1 MSGIKILAIS
11 DQVVDSLHSPNIKT
25 RFGDVDLIVSC
36 GDLPYHYLDYIVTLL
51 GKPMYFVHGN
61 HDRDYEYTETGK
73 RYLAPRGAESL
84 DMRSIVTAQ
93 GLILAGLEGSIRY
106 DPASNHQYTQEQMTR
121 RAWQL
126 SLKLIR
132 NRARHGRYLDVLV
145 THSPP
150 FGIND
155 GPDAAHI
162 GFKAI
167 NTLIRRFK
175 PRLVLHGHRHFYTG
189 TRPSVQLGPTR
200 IINVFP
206 YELIELEQPHVR

>member
-1 MSGIKILAIS
+1 MGSVKILAIT
-11 DQVVDSLHSPNIKT
+11 DHVVESLQSANLKP
-25 RFGDVDLIVSC
+25 RFGEVDLIISC
-36 GDLPYHYLDYIVTLL
+36 GDLPYGYLDFIVTIL

-61 HDRDYEYTETGK
+61 HDRDFEYTETGR

-84 DMRSIVTAQ
+84 DMRSVVTAE

-106 DPASNHQYTQEQMTR
+106 DSSSHHQFTQEQMQR

-132 NRARHGRYLDVLV
+132 NRARYGRYLDILV

-155 GPDAAHI
+155 GPDPAHI
-162 GFKAI
+162 GFRAFNK
-167 NTLIRRFK
+167 LIQRFK
-175 PRLVLHGHRHFYTG
+175 PKLVLHGHKHIYTG
-189 TRPSVQLGPTR
+189 MSPSTQVGPTR
-200 IINVFP
+200 VVNVYP
-206 YELIELEQPHVR
+206 YQVITWENDFES